1 MKYNQIPNVKITLT
15 RVIRKYSILSHCNQN
30 YRKTKEN
37 PPNKEREKKGGR
49 RDGRVEQRE

>member
-37 PPNKEREKKGGR
+37 LPNKEREKKGGR